1 MPHDDATGMVEA
13 DTVIN
18 GHVLSF
24 PEAMTLRVAL
34 ASFLVWLA
42 DPANREALGQA
53 LAAGYIRHANARATP
68 GVCWLALYQAGERRR
83 RVHGD

>member
-18 GHVLSF
+18 GHALSF

-42 DPANREALGQA
+42 DPANREGVGQA
-53 LAAGYIRHANARATP
+53 LAAGYIRHANAVAAFMSENQP
-68 GVCWLALYQAGERRR
+68 
-83 RVHGD
+83 